1 MKLEILKTF
10 IILYFLINI
19 SKEDSPYSSRIILT
33 INGTGNQQIFSDDY
47 DINPNYID
55 KIYVND
61 AVQEDKGKIV
71 FNLEGEM
78 NNITIV
84 WINQIMNC
92 YHMFYYLSN
101 ITYIDLSHFNSSSIT
116 HMTGMFS
123 GCSSLKSLNLNNFDT
138 SKVID
143 MYGMFMGCSSL
154 ISLNLHSFDT
164 SKVTDISYMFSGCS
178 SLESLLLDTFNT
190 SKVNDMSGAF
200 WDCSSLKSLNLNTF
214 DTSEVTSMYGM
225 FFGCHFLE
233 SLDLN
238 HFNTSKVSSMSFMF
252 SGCSSLKSLDLNNF
266 DTSEVI
272 YMQGIFLGC
281 GSLISLN
288 LNNFNTSKVTSMYGI
303 FTGCQSLQSLNLS
316 NFNTA
321 EVTDMSY
328 MFSGCSTLKA
338 LYLDNFDTSKVTTMS
353 YMFSGCSS
361 LLVLHLNSFDTSK
374 VIHMSGMFQ
383 LCSFLISLNINNFYT
398 TKVTSMSSMF
408 YGCSSLISLNL
419 KNFDTSNVTSSSY
432 MFGECNSYLT
442 ICINETKAY
451 NISSEIMQFKK
462 DCENICFVNTLY
474 KTIKKEDICMD
485 YCNNDTKY
493 RYDSEYNNICYE
505 ICDNG
510 THNSSINEYLCKDC
524 NIIQLFNGLCDLG
537 IDNPGKDYIEKL
549 IRNGIIN
556 GNSDILISQLFNGER
571 DNIIKEY
578 SNVKYEIVD
587 TNYNYNDDKDISVIK
602 LGECENKLKN
612 KYNINKNESL
622 IIFKI
627 DIYIEGFLIPLVEYE
642 IYDSKNKTLL
652 DLDVCQDINILYPCI
667 IDENEEYKYNS
678 LSDFYNDIC
687 FPYTTRKGTDIILSD
702 RRDIFISNN
711 MSLCENNC
719 IYNGYNSNIKK
730 SVCQCDIK
738 LELPLINEVE
748 INKDKLLNNFV
759 DIDET
764 TNLGVMRCY
773 RLLFTKEG
781 IYKNIGHYVLVFI
794 IIMFLLFM
802 ILFINKEYKILEYLI
817 DNISSQKKS
826 SDNLSDNAKINC
838 KKKILNTEIKK
849 NNLID
854 NTSLNNPVKKKKKRI
869 NSSFIPGS
877 KTNIL
882 NIINDKA
889 NTSGKM
895 LNKLDLKVDETKITD
910 INYNDFEI
918 NQLEYSDALKMDKR
932 TYFQYYMS
940 LLHRKQVLLFTFY
953 TKNDF
958 NSRYIKIC
966 LLLFSFALYY
976 TVNGL
981 FFTHSTMHKIY
992 MDEGIYNFIY
1002 HLPHIIYST
1011 IISSIINMIIKKL
1024 SLTENDIKDIKKD
1037 PKIRDKTKKCIKMKI
1052 NMLFILS
1059 FLFLSFFWFFL
1070 SCFCAVYKNTQVFL
1084 IEDTLTSFGLS
1095 QVYPICL
1102 CLLPGIFRIP
1112 SLKASKKDKIFLYTI
1127 SKIIQSFI

>member
-1 MKLEILKTF
+1 M
-10 IILYFLINI
+10 INI
-19 SKEDSPYSSRIILT
+19 SKEDISYSSKIILT

-61 AVQEDKGKIV
+61 AAQDNKGKIV
-71 FNLEGEM
+71 FNLNEEM

-84 WINQIMNC
+84 WINQIINC

-143 MYGMFMGCSSL
+143 MCGMFMGCSSL
-154 ISLNLHSFDT
+154 ISLNLNSFDT

-178 SLESLLLDTFNT
+178 SLESLLLDTFTT

-200 WDCSSLKSLNLNTF
+200 WDCSSLKSLNLNSF

-238 HFNTSKVSSMSFMF
+238 HFKTSKVSSMSFMF
-252 SGCSSLKSLDLNNF
+252 SGCSSLKSLDLHNF

-281 GSLISLN
+281 RSLLSLN

-303 FTGCQSLQSLNLS
+303 FTGCHSLKSLNLS
-316 NFNTA
+316 NFITS

-338 LYLDNFDTSKVTTMS
+338 LYLNNFDTSKVTTMS

-374 VIHMSGMFQ
+374 VIHMTGMFQ
-383 LCSFLISLNINNFYT
+383 LCSFLISLNINNFDT
-398 TKVTSMSSMF
+398 LKVTSMSSMF
-408 YGCSSLISLNL
+408 HGCSSLISLNL
-419 KNFDTSNVTSSSY
+419 KNFDTSNIASSSY
-432 MFGECNSYLT
+432 MFSECNPYLT
-442 ICINETKAY
+442 ICINETKTY
-451 NISSEIMQFKK
+451 NISSEVMPYKK

-493 RYDSEYNNICYE
+493 GYDSEYNNICYE

-510 THNSSINEYLCKDC
+510 THNSSINDYLCKDC

-537 IDNPGKDYIEKL
+537 NDDQGKDYIEKL
-549 IRNGIIN
+549 IRNEIRN
-556 GNSDILISQLFNGER
+556 GNSDILINQLFNEER
-571 DNIIKEY
+571 DNIIAEY

-627 DIYIEGFLIPLVEYE
+627 DIYPEGFLIPMVEYE
-642 IYDSKNKTLL
+642 IYDSENKTLL
-652 DLDVCQDINILYPCI
+652 NLDVCQDINILYPCN
-667 IDENEEYKYNS
+667 IDINEEYMHNS

-702 RRDIFISNN
+702 RRDLFISNN
-711 MSLCENNC
+711 MSLCEKNC
-719 IYNGYNSNIKK
+719 IYNGYDSNIRK
-730 SVCQCDIK
+730 SKCQCDIK
-738 LELPLINEVE
+738 LELPLVNDVQ

-794 IIMFLLFM
+794 IIMYLLFM
-802 ILFINKEYKILEYLI
+802 ILFIKKEYKILEYLI
-817 DNISSQKKS
+817 DNISSQKKNF
-826 SDNLSDNAKINC
+826 DNLSDNVKKINC

-849 NNLID
+849 TKLIEK
-854 NTSLNNPVKKKKKRI
+854 NSLNNPVRKLKRI
-869 NSSFIPGS
+869 NSSFIRGS
-877 KTNIL
+877 KTNSL
-882 NIINDKA
+882 NIINEKES
-889 NTSGKM
+889 TTGKM
-895 LNKLDLKVDETKITD
+895 MNNIGLKADETIITD
-910 INYNDFEI
+910 KNYNDFEI
-918 NQLEYSDALKMDKR
+918 NLLEYSDALKMDKR
-932 TYFQYYMS
+932 TYFQYYIS
-940 LLHRKQVLLFTFY
+940 LLFRKQVLLFTFY
-953 TKNDF
+953 TKNDY

-1011 IISSIINMIIKKL
+1011 IISSIINIIIKKL
-1024 SLTENDIKDIKKD
+1024 SLTENNIQDIKKD
-1037 PKIRDKTKKCIKMKI
+1037 PQIRAKIKKCIKIKI
-1052 NMLFILS
+1052 NILFILS

-1095 QVYPICL
+1095 QIYPICL

-1112 SLKASKKDKIFLYTI
+1112 SLRATKKDKTCIYAL
-1127 SKIIQSFI
+1127 SKTIQSFI